1 MTAFT
6 QERIQSELFEIINE
20 VTGIP
25 LEEIEP
31 DKLITDDLDID
42 SLSLVEIMVS
52 AEEHFGATL
61 PEEEMVEF
69 KTIKDVV
76 AFISARS
83 S

>member
-6 QERIQSELFEIINE
+6 EERIQAELFEIISE

-31 DKLITDDLDID
+31 DKLISDDLDID

-69 KTIKDVV
+69 KAIKDVV
-76 AFISARS
+76 AFIAARS